1 MAGCPG
7 LGSSK
12 TATVFEQDQKELIL
26 GLEEHNIGK
35 ALATEI

>member
-12 TATVFEQDQKELIL
+12 TAAVFEQDQKDLSL

-35 ALATEI
+35 VLAMEI